1 LVHIRVLYAL
11 EKFTVLNEVMSYIFI
26 YNWYKFFGLLLASLT
41 EAAKNSSQSY
51 FFYVNYDFIFIKN

>member
-1 LVHIRVLYAL
+1 L